1 MKNSGFTVVEMLV
14 VIVIIVIL
22 LTLSVVNIRSTQI
35 QSRDNER
42 NTDVSTLRVQLET
55 AFTSSSNPALAGSYP
70 STVEMNTESNLRQR
84 LKDTAPE
91 TTRTPGTKTTET
103 YDIIIATNTVQTTTG
118 VRPIPTIDTYVY
130 QPLSQ
135 IGNIEPRLCTAAA
148 QGCRK
153 FNIFYKLEAPTPDCP
168 APDNICKV
176 TSKNR

>member
-14 VIVIIVIL
+14 VIVIMVIL

-55 AFTSSSNPALAGSYP
+55 AFSSSSNPALAGSYP
-70 STVEMNTESNLRQR
+70 STVEMNTEANLRQR

-103 YDIIIATNTVQTTTG
+103 YDVVIATNAVQTATG
-118 VRPIPTIDTYVY
+118 VRPIPTVDTYIY

-135 IGNIEPRLCTAAA
+135 VGTADATLCTAAT

-153 FNIFYKLEAPTPDCP
+153 FNMFYKLEAPTAECP

-176 TSKNR
+176 TSKNQ